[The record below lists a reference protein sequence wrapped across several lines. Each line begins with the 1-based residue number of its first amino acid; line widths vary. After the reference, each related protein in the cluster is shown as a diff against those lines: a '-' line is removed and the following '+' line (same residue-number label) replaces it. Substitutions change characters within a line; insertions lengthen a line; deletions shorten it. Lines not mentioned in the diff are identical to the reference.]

1 MEASMVSG
9 LGSLCCT
16 IQVFF
21 FLSGR
26 MKVFLQSWVN
36 ATSLQHQVSFSLG
49 ISINSTVYCLYTCF
63 PHNMLTQANKQ
74 DKALAPFAERF
85 ENGLGQ
91 LPWLNVICCLYLCA
105 QQGSLLKPSIICMC
119 SGLSI
124 RSLNGSLKW
133 TRRKMKWSCTTVFQH
148 WDN

>member
-9 LGSLCCT
+9 LGSPCCT
-16 IQVFF
+16 IQGFF
-21 FLSGR
+21 FFKWWNESIPAVLSECNI
-26 MKVFLQSWVN
+26 S
-36 ATSLQHQVSFSLG
+36 QHQVSFPLG

-105 QQGSLLKPSIICMC
+105 QQGSLLKPFIICIC

-133 TRRKMKWSCTTVFQH
+133 TRRKMK
-148 WDN
+148 